1 MTAEASPR
9 KTKIE
14 SGRIERM
21 IENENIETVETA
33 EETVS
38 ETAPKKRGK
47 KQAEIDA
54 LKAELE
60 ARSTELALLNDK
72 YLRMAAE
79 YDNFRRRSAKE
90 REGVYTEAYGDA
102 IAQVLPVIDNMERA
116 ALYSDAEKVA
126 EGVKMTLKSFSDIL
140 ERMGITSFGE
150 PGDAFDPVL
159 HNAVMH
165 VEDETLGESVIKE
178 VFQKGYKKG
187 DKVIRYAMVIV
198 AN

>member
-1 MTAEASPR
+1 
-9 KTKIE
+9 
-14 SGRIERM
+14 M
-21 IENENIETVETA
+21 IENENVETVETA
-33 EETVS
+33 EEVKTE
-38 ETAPKKRGK
+38 ETPKKK
-47 KQAEIDA
+47 SKKANAELEQAKKQLEAKQAELD
-54 LKAELE
+54 E
-60 ARSTELALLNDK
+60 LNDK

-90 REGVYTEAYGDA
+90 RESVYTEAYGDA
-102 IAQVLPVIDNMERA
+102 IAQVLPIIDNMERA

-126 EGVKMTLKSFSDIL
+126 EGVAMTLKTFTDIL
-140 ERMGITSFGE
+140 EKMGIESFGAA
-150 PGDAFDPVL
+150 GDEFDPVL

-165 VEDETLGESVIKE
+165 VEDDTLGENVIKE

>member
-1 MTAEASPR
+1 
-9 KTKIE
+9 
-14 SGRIERM
+14 M
-21 IENENIETVETA
+21 IENEKVENAENTEEIKT
-33 EETVS
+33 EET
-38 ETAPKKRGK
+38 PKKKSK
-47 KQAEIDA
+47 KNN
-54 LKAELE
+54 AELE
-60 ARSTELALLNDK
+60 ALKAQLEEKQAELDALNDK

-102 IAQVLPVIDNMERA
+102 VAQVLPVIDNMERA

-126 EGVKMTLKSFSDIL
+126 EGVAMTLKSFTDIL
-140 ERMGITSFGE
+140 EKMGITSFGA
-150 PGDAFDPVL
+150 PGDTFDPVL

-165 VEDETLGESVIKE
+165 VEDESLGENVIKE
-178 VFQKGYKKG
+178 VFQKGYKKS

>member
-14 SGRIERM
+14 SGRIEIM

>member
-1 MTAEASPR
+1 
-9 KTKIE
+9 
-14 SGRIERM
+14 M
-21 IENENIETVETA
+21 IENENIETVESAEQTA
-33 EETVS
+33 S
-38 ETAPKKRGK
+38 EAPKKKSK
-47 KQAEIDA
+47 KQAELDA
-54 LKAELE
+54 IKAELE
-60 ARSTELALLNDK
+60 AKTEELASLNDK

-102 IAQVLPVIDNMERA
+102 IAQVLPIIDNMERA
-116 ALYSDAEKVA
+116 AMYSDAEKVA
-126 EGVKMTLKSFSDIL
+126 EGVAMTLKTFSDIL
-140 ERMGITSFGE
+140 GKMGITSFGE
-150 PGDAFDPVL
+150 AGDEFDPEL

-165 VEDETLGESVIKE
+165 VDDESLGENVIKE